1 MKAGCKAF
9 LVLLLA
15 FSISFSAFT
24 GSSDA
29 LSDKAPGK
37 DEKITGMVFLKELV
51 TTLGIDLQTPEEL
64 PFDDVSAADEP
75 YIDAAIRVG
84 ILDEKMIEEFGP
96 NEKITKEQAYV
107 FLVRSLNLR
116 DYYSVR
122 HLFSYKDF
130 RAIKPAYIKEMSA
143 AAALGL
149 IETHKRNTIQPKK
162 PLTSNELADLM
173 ETFDSSFEMMPII
186 HTNDFHGRILHNE
199 ELGEMGLAKVAQIV
213 DDVRDHDP
221 GAFLFDMGDTL
232 HGTAVVNNFNGEP
245 AIEAMNEIGFDA
257 MVPGN
262 HDFNYGNEYLLEAAE
277 EMNFPLVSGN
287 ILKNGDPYLDEYIV
301 LERDGKKFGVIG
313 MTATDTAVKT
323 SPKNL
328 EGIVFEDELTRTQE
342 IVDAI
347 EDEVDHI
354 ILLSHSG
361 LGTDEMIADEVEG
374 VDLILG
380 GHSHD
385 TIETPVKYDEA
396 YITQAFEYGKAL
408 GHTNLV
414 FHEDELIG
422 VNGFLYRDNPSVEGK
437 SDINDIIQPYKD
449 EVDELLNV
457 VIGTTDVKLEGDRR
471 LVRTQETNLG
481 NLIADSMRTTLGSDI
496 AFTNGG
502 GIRASIEAGEVT
514 RGDVEE
520 VLPFV
525 NTLVQMKVDGA
536 AIKAAL
542 EHSVRLAPAENGG
555 FLHISGM
562 SFTYDPS
569 LAAGSRVKE
578 VLVGEEPLDETKE
591 YTVAT
596 NDFTAIGGDGY
607 TMFGEE
613 FIEYNSGELL
623 SAILIEAIS
632 SGQEIPEVEGRIIA
646 E

>member
-1 MKAGCKAF
+1 MKVGLKALF
-9 LVLLLA
+9 IILLT
-15 FSISFSAFT
+15 FSLSFSTFT
-24 GSSDA
+24 ASTDA
-29 LSDKAPGK
+29 SMAPAK
-37 DEKITGMVFLKELV
+37 HDKITGAVFLKELV
-51 TTLGIDLQTPEEL
+51 ATLGIDLQTPAEL
-64 PFDDVSAADEP
+64 PFDDVLPADEP
-75 YIDAAIRVG
+75 YIDAAMRVG

-107 FLVRSLNLR
+107 FLIRSLNLR

-122 HLFSYKDF
+122 HLHSYKDF

-149 IETHKRNTIQPKK
+149 IETHQRKTIQPKK
-162 PLTSNELADLM
+162 PLTYYDFTSLM
-173 ETFDSSFEMMPII
+173 DTFEETFEMTPII

-199 ELGEMGLAKVAQIV
+199 EQGEMGLAKVAEIV
-213 DDVRDHDP
+213 DNVRNDHHD
-221 GAFLFDMGDTL
+221 AFLFDMGDTL
-232 HGTAVVNNFNGEP
+232 HGTAVVNNFEGQP
-245 AIEAMNEIGFDA
+245 AIEAMNEMGFDA

-262 HDFNYGNEYLLEAAE
+262 HDFNYGNEQLLEAAE
-277 EMNFPLVSGN
+277 EMNFPLISGN
-287 ILKNGDPYLDEYIV
+287 ILKNGDPYLEDHIV
-301 LERDGKKFGVIG
+301 LERDGKKYGVVG

-328 EGIVFEDELTRTQE
+328 EGIVFEDEVTRTQE

-361 LGTDEMIADEVEG
+361 LETDERIADQVEG

-385 TIETPVKYDEA
+385 TLETPVKYNEA
-396 YITQAFEYGKAL
+396 YVSQAFEYGKAL
-408 GHTNLV
+408 GQTNLV
-414 FHEDELIG
+414 FHDDKLIG
-422 VNGFLYRDNPSVEGK
+422 VNGFLYRDDSSIEGK
-437 SDINDIIQPYKD
+437 SEINTIIQPYKD
-449 EVDELLNV
+449 EVDALLNV
-457 VIGTTDVKLEGDRR
+457 VIGSTDVKLEGDRR

-481 NLIADSMRTTLGSDI
+481 NLIADSMRSTLGSDI

-525 NTLVQMKVDGA
+525 NTLVQMKIDGA

-542 EHSVRLAPAENGG
+542 EHSVRLAPGENGG

-569 LAAGSRVKE
+569 QAAGSRVKE
-578 VLVGEEPLDETKE
+578 VLIGGEPLDESNE

-623 SAILIEAIS
+623 SAILIEAIA
-632 SGQEIPEVEGRIIA
+632 SGQEIPSVEGRIVA